1 MKKLFPLLLVL
12 SLICLSLYGCGT
24 GKEYDSTL
32 DSATNEMVGEAELG
46 DITSSKLEN
55 GNENGSKIIRTLNVF
70 GETKAFDNAI
80 ADIEAK
86 ISENGGYIEK
96 SEINGGESLSNNRRT
111 SKQASFVVRIPAD
124 KLDSFFEQAKGILN
138 VTKKTETSSNVTLE
152 YYDTKSRLETL
163 QTKKAALDEML
174 TKAENLDDLLKIQ
187 NSLYEVI
194 ADIEA
199 YQSKLNLYD
208 NKVNYSTVNLNIE
221 EVIEYTETEEVGF
234 GKRLVSAFT
243 ESWVDFGDFCLD
255 FIVFFVAAFPTLLV
269 LGGIVALIIFLVK
282 RSKKS
287 KINKQ

>member
-1 MKKLFPLLLVL
+1 MKKLFSLLLVL
-12 SLICLSLYGCGT
+12 SLICLTLYGCGAGT
-24 GKEYDSTL
+24 EYNSTL
-32 DSATNEMVGEAELG
+32 DSVTNEMVGEAELG

-96 SEINGGESLSNNRRT
+96 SEINGGESLSSNRRT

-138 VTKKTETSSNVTLE
+138 VTKKTETSSDVTLE

-187 NSLYEVI
+187 NSLYDVI

-255 FIVFFVAAFPTLLV
+255 FIIFIVAALPTLLV
-269 LGGIVALIIFLVK
+269 LGGIAALIIFLVK